1 MSLDALRGADMLF
14 ITGLSSL
21 MIAICHALG
30 CDGSWFAQQFHHVQ
44 WNGLHFQDTIFPLFL
59 FLAGVSFPFSC
70 AKSLERGLTRGRVAR
85 KAFRRALTLFA
96 FGLIYN
102 GVLKVG
108 FGDVVW
114 GSVLGRIGI
123 AWFCAAFVYLYLPGK
138 ARVALAVAILVGYWA
153 VMASLVAP
161 DHPDALP
168 LSPEGNISGYLD
180 RLLLPGKLTIPGLY
194 SNQGILSTLPA
205 VVTALLG
212 MFTGDYVRTSC
223 ASGGRKV
230 AVLLSAA
237 ACLVLAGL
245 LVAFGFGA
253 GSMPLNK
260 ILWSTSFTLVV
271 GGYSMAMF
279 AVFYWVIDVKGFSG
293 WTFFF
298 RVIGMNSITIY
309 LAQKII
315 PFRSVSEFFLAGAAS
330 HLPEAWADVV
340 IRVGYVAVCWLFLL
354 FLYRKNVFLKV

>member
-1 MSLDALRGADMLF
+1 METESKRLMSLDALRGADMLF

-44 WNGLHFQDTIFPLFL
+44 WNGLHFQDMIFPLFL

-70 AKSLERGLTRGRVAR
+70 AKSLDRGLTKGHVAR
-85 KAFRRALTLFA
+85 KALRRALTLFA

-108 FGDVVW
+108 LGNVIW
-114 GSVLGRIGI
+114 GSVLGRIGA
-123 AWFCAAFVYLYLPGK
+123 AWFCAALVYLYLPGK
-138 ARVALAVAILVGYWA
+138 ARVAVAVAILVGYWA

-180 RLLLPGKLTIPGLY
+180 RILLPGKLTVPGLY

-212 MFTGDYVRTSC
+212 MFTGDYVRT
-223 ASGGRKV
+223 
-230 AVLLSAA
+230 
-237 ACLVLAGL
+237 
-245 LVAFGFGA
+245 
-253 GSMPLNK
+253 
-260 ILWSTSFTLVV
+260 
-271 GGYSMAMF
+271 
-279 AVFYWVIDVKGFSG
+279 
-293 WTFFF
+293 
-298 RVIGMNSITIY
+298 
-309 LAQKII
+309 
-315 PFRSVSEFFLAGAAS
+315 
-330 HLPEAWADVV
+330 
-340 IRVGYVAVCWLFLL
+340 
-354 FLYRKNVFLKV
+354 

>member
-1 MSLDALRGADMLF
+1 MLA
-14 ITGLSSL
+14 IMGLSSL

-30 CDGSWFAQQFHHVQ
+30 CDGSWFAQQFNHAK
-44 WNGLHFQDTIFPLFL
+44 WDGLFFQDTIFPLFL
-59 FLAGVSFPFSC
+59 FLAGLSFPFSC
-70 AKSLERGLTRGRVAR
+70 AKSMGRGLTKGGVAR
-85 KAFRRALTLFA
+85 KALRRALALFA
-96 FGLIYN
+96 LGLIYN
-102 GVLKVG
+102 GVLKTG
-108 FGDVVW
+108 FADVVW
-114 GSVLGRIGI
+114 GSVLARIGI
-123 AWFCAAFVYLYLPGK
+123 AWFCAVLAYLYLPTK
-138 ARVALAVAILVGYWA
+138 ARIVLASAILIGYWA
-153 VMASLVAP
+153 AMVSLVAP
-161 DHPDALP
+161 DHPEALP
-168 LSPEGNISGYLD
+168 LAPEGNISGYLD
-180 RLLLPGKLTIPGLY
+180 RTLLPGKLTVPGLY
-194 SNQGILSTLPA
+194 SNQGLLSTLPA

-212 MFTGDYVRTSC
+212 MFAGDYVRKSC
-223 ASGGRKV
+223 ATGGRKA
-230 AVLLSAA
+230 AVLLVTA
-237 ACLVLAGL
+237 ACLAFAGL
-245 LVAFGFGA
+245 FVAFGFGA
-253 GSMPLNK
+253 WSMPLNK